1 MATYSNDESKFLW
14 RLAFGA
20 ISVILVAVACV
31 VIRPNAA
38 NEPNAVGEAQRL
50 GSMDSAI
57 QSSSAADESERA
69 PWLAESVSPVP
80 VVDRDTATTTSRYRI
95 LATTVPT
102 PVNTCEGPMADLA
115 AGIEE
120 GIVMA
125 HEKATYV
132 QQATSL
138 DDAINRNREVSG
150 ELADW
155 WAKFVGSTHAD
166 VKPLTY
172 EIAAVWQANVVI
184 PIDDAEAQKSNLLRL
199 ADAYDA
205 LSAVYARCDSL
216 SDQAERLNA
225 ESELIREGVA
235 ALE

>member
-1 MATYSNDESKFLW
+1 MTTYNNDSDAPQFPW
-14 RLAFGA
+14 R
-20 ISVILVAVACV
+20 CV
-31 VIRPNAA
+31 VSFL
-38 NEPNAVGEAQRL
+38 AVVLVGVALILLRTNSVNDAERQFRAVDR
-50 GSMDSAI
+50 AI
-57 QSSSAADESERA
+57 QSNAAAEESERA
-69 PWLAESVSPVP
+69 TWVAERVRPVL
-80 VVDRDTATTTSRYRI
+80 VVDSDTATRASRYRPS
-95 LATTVPT
+95 ATTIPT
-102 PVNTCEGPMADLA
+102 PVNTCEGPMAELA
-115 AGIEE
+115 AGIED
-120 GIVMA
+120 GIAMA

-132 QQATSL
+132 QQAASL
-138 DDAINRNREVSG
+138 EDALNRNREVSG

-155 WAKFVGSTHAD
+155 WAKFVGGTHSD

-216 SDQAERLNA
+216 SDEAERLNA